1 METFLGLAARSIF
14 ESHTLNQ
21 LQHLQIILPS
31 RRAALYFKAELASL
45 SAVPFFSPEIH
56 SIDDFIQKASGLR
69 SFDPIDLYFEVFDIW
84 KKLDPAQP
92 FEKFL
97 TWVPTLVK
105 DFNLIDSSLLE
116 NPHLLFKYMSEAEA
130 LNRWD
135 MTADEHVFSANST
148 NYFTFFD
155 RMAATYEEL
164 KSRLLEKGLSY
175 TGLAY
180 RKVAENFELL
190 VSSNTQ
196 QFYFV
201 GLNALS
207 RAEERV
213 IEGLVKSKKAMCIWD
228 SDSFY
233 MNSKDKAGRKLRS
246 YKSSGRY
253 GSEWSFQGD
262 NLLDTEKSIHVFELS
277 SKVLQSKLAIDL
289 AANSV
294 SKSHVMIVLDE
305 SDFSSLFVQ
314 LPSLD
319 TKYNVSA
326 GIAFKATSLA
336 GLLEGYSGLLDYPD
350 ASIPLNIVKGL
361 FSLPALEA
369 LLIKE
374 LGDEKFENLMKQTSK
389 MTHLYVTKKRLAE
402 LFSESALLHDA
413 LNITDPGSFLTA
425 IKRVLERFTELETDE
440 KSFAF
445 LIEEKL
451 SILENRL
458 HDNPLMSIDAFKI
471 LLREL
476 VKNVSVPFE
485 KQPDARLQVMS
496 MLETRCL
503 DFEEVTLLS
512 FLEGNLPSGKKN
524 NSFMP
529 YDAAKFFNL
538 PLYSDQDA
546 IMAYHFFRLL
556 QRARKINLVY
566 QKSAGGEVGRKEVS
580 RFLSQ
585 IREELITKNH
595 KIEIKYPEVKGIS
608 LDKKVDALG
617 KFEVQKTPEIMQ
629 KLKIFLEKRGLSPTS
644 INEYFKSDVGF
655 YWKYVE
661 KISNKEEDSTDIGH
675 NVFGSI
681 IHYVLEMTDK
691 TYFENNALITRE
703 ILMNQK
709 RHALENF
716 DKYVKE
722 NQPDFDFTYG
732 LNSVLKTLAKELI
745 GKYFD
750 KRLREFTVPFKI
762 VGIEMECT
770 AFLEVRGVRVKILG
784 KLDKLEQHGN
794 TLTVI
799 DYKTGKVEAKE
810 ITFKEKDD
818 IVLLDFL
825 QNPERE
831 KFRQLCIYNFLL
843 SNDFDGITNFEFKF
857 YSFRSLENDLN
868 LQVGSHTRD
877 EVLYAVNRMLED
889 LMENLLD
896 IEKPFGREEES
907 KVKEYSDFY
916 ELLV

>member
-1 METFLGLAARSIF
+1 METFLGLAARNIF
-14 ESHTLNQ
+14 ENHTLNQ

-69 SFDPIDLYFEVFDIW
+69 SIDPIDLYFEVFDIW
-84 KKLDPAQP
+84 KKLDSAQP

-135 MTADEHVFSANST
+135 MTADEHIFSANST

-164 KSRLLEKGLSY
+164 KVRLLEKGLSY

-190 VSSNTQ
+190 LSSNTQ
-196 QFYFV
+196 QYYFV

-213 IEGLVKSKKAMCIWD
+213 IEGLVKAKKATCIWD
-228 SDSFY
+228 SDNFY
-233 MNSKDKAGRKLRS
+233 MNSKDKAGRKLRL
-246 YKSSGRY
+246 YKSSGKY
-253 GSEWSFQGD
+253 GSGWSFQGD
-262 NLLDTEKSIHVFELS
+262 YLLGSEKIIHVFELN
-277 SKVLQSKLAIDL
+277 SKVLQSKLAVDL
-289 AANSV
+289 AANSA
-294 SKSHVMIVLDE
+294 SHSHVMIVLDE

-336 GLLEGYSGLLDYPD
+336 GLLDAYSGLLDFPD
-350 ASIPLNIVKGL
+350 ESIPLNIVKGL
-361 FSLPALEA
+361 LSLPALES

-374 LGDEKFENLMKQTSK
+374 LGQEKFENLVKQTSK
-389 MTHLYVTKKRLAE
+389 MTHLYVTKKRLSE
-402 LFSESALLHDA
+402 LFSESIMLNDA
-413 LNITDPGSFLTA
+413 LNINDPTSFLTA
-425 IKRVLERFTELETDE
+425 LKRVLARFMELESDE

-451 SILENRL
+451 GILENRL
-458 HDNPLMSIDAFKI
+458 EDNPHMSIDAFKI
-471 LLREL
+471 ILREL

-512 FLEGNLPSGKKN
+512 FLEGNLPSGKKS

-529 YDAAKFFNL
+529 YDAAKFFDL

-585 IREELITKNH
+585 IREELITKNP
-595 KIEIKYPEVKGIS
+595 KIEIKYPEVKGFSSDEKAAS
-608 LDKKVDALG
+608 LE
-617 KFEVQKTPEIMQ
+617 KFQVNKTPEIME
-629 KLKIFLEKRGLSPTS
+629 KLKTFLEKRGLSPTS

-655 YWKYVE
+655 YWRYVE
-661 KISNKEEDSTDIGH
+661 KISSKEEDSTDIGH

-691 TYFENNALITRE
+691 TYFEKNALITRE

-709 RHALENF
+709 QYALENF

-722 NQPDFDFTYG
+722 NQPDSDFTYG

-762 VGIEMECT
+762 VGIEKEYT
-770 AFLEVRGVRVKILG
+770 SFIEIDGVKVKILG

-825 QNPERE
+825 QDAEKE
-831 KFRQLCIYNFLL
+831 KFRQLCLYNFLL
-843 SNDFDGITNFEFKF
+843 SNHFEDIANFEFKF

-868 LQVGSHTRD
+868 LQVGNHTRD
-877 EVLYAVNRMLED
+877 EVLFAVNSMLENLIKD
-889 LMENLLD
+889 LLD
-896 IEKPFGREEES
+896 ERKPFGREEEN
-907 KVKEYSDFY
+907 KIKEYSDFY